1 MTPLTTR
8 ARELAA
14 RERKLYD
21 QRTIPAVLEELADEV
36 ERLMNL
42 VTGYEEAQA
51 SSRKLTREIDV
62 ALHGEDGAAK
72 QASLCDLVHPAAAL
86 RAEAAN
92 SAAQRDEAIARAE
105 VAEERLRAVEA
116 ENEAIR
122 VWTGKTVNDLAIKW
136 HSAEAELARIRA
148 ADRTS
153 ITVRTT
159 EAAKMRKGQAI

>member
-21 QRTIPAVLEELADEV
+21 QRTIPAVLEELADE
-36 ERLMNL
+36 
-42 VTGYEEAQA
+42 AD
-51 SSRKLTREIDV
+51 K
-62 ALHGEDGAAK
+62 
-72 QASLCDLVHPAAAL
+72 L

-92 SAAQRDEAIARAE
+92 SAAQRDEAVLRATQ
-105 VAEERLRAVEA
+105 AEERLRAVEA
-116 ENEAIR
+116 SMSDAAR
-122 VWTGKTVNDLAIKW
+122 LAGSYLDRA
-136 HSAEAELARIRA
+136 HRAEAELARIRA

>member
-21 QRTIPAVLEELADEV
+21 QRTIPAVLEELADE
-36 ERLMNL
+36 
-42 VTGYEEAQA
+42 AD
-51 SSRKLTREIDV
+51 K
-62 ALHGEDGAAK
+62 
-72 QASLCDLVHPAAAL
+72 L

-92 SAAQRDEAIARAE
+92 SAAQRDEALNQLDSARHSIDVLEGRLSALNAQKHYWSAEVDTVLAQRDDEYERAE
-105 VAEERLRAVEA
+105 R
-116 ENEAIR
+116 
-122 VWTGKTVNDLAIKW
+122 
-136 HSAEAELARIRA
+136 AEAELARIRA